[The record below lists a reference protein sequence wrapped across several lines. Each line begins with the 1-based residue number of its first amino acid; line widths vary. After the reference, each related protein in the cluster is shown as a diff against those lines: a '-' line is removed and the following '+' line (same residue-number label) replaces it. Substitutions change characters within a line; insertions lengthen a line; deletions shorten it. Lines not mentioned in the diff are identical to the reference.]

1 MDTLLQPEDRV
12 LSTLNADGS
21 RRWLRP
27 RLSPGRFWHKRR
39 MVAYALIV
47 LFTALPYVSI
57 GGKPAILLDIINR
70 RFIFFGKTLLA
81 TDTLL
86 FALFMMIVFV
96 TVFMLTAIF
105 GRVWCGW
112 ACPQTVYLE
121 FVFRPIERLLERAGG
136 RGKKKGGRGAL
147 RFVVYLLIAAFLAH
161 TFVSYFVGVANLRQ
175 WIFGN
180 PVDHPVA
187 FLVMLSVTGLM
198 LFDFGFFRE
207 QLCIVACP
215 YGRMQSVMLDRA
227 SLIVGY
233 DAKRGEPRGKA
244 KRARA
249 DGDVSLDVV
258 NERGDCID
266 CTLCV
271 QTCPTGIDIR
281 DGLQME
287 CIHCTQCMDACD
299 AVMEKIGKPRGLI
312 RYSSQEAL
320 ETGRR
325 QFARPRVFIYPV
337 ILVLLVTAFVI
348 VLSTTS
354 GARVS
359 LTRTRQPTLFNTL
372 ADGMIANNARLAITN
387 RTDRAAVY
395 ALEVVAPE
403 EVSVEL
409 VPEGRTIGPEET
421 ASVVVHFIA
430 PPQFFTESPRTV
442 KVRLSSDGG
451 YAKDLEFSM
460 HGPYW
465 KGTTP

>member
-1 MDTLLQPEDRV
+1 MDTLLQPDERV

-21 RRWLRP
+21 RRWLKP

-39 MVAYALIV
+39 FVAYLLIV
-47 LFTALPYVSI
+47 IFTALPYLSI
-57 GGKPAILLDIINR
+57 GGKPAVLLDIINR
-70 RFIFFGKTLLA
+70 RFVFFGRTLLA

-86 FALFMMIVFV
+86 FALFMMIVFM

-121 FVFRPIERLLERAGG
+121 FVFRPIERLLERKGG
-136 RGKKKGGRGAL
+136 RGKKGGRGAL
-147 RFVVYLLIAAFLAH
+147 RFVIYLLVAAFLAH
-161 TFVSYFVGVANLRQ
+161 TFVSYFVGVANLRH
-175 WIFGN
+175 WIFGS
-180 PVDHPVA
+180 PIDHPIA
-187 FLVMLSVTGLM
+187 FVVILVVTGLM

-233 DAKRGEPRGKA
+233 DAKRGEPRGKIKHA
-244 KRARA
+244 KSN
-249 DGDVSLDVV
+249 GDVALDVV
-258 NERGDCID
+258 SDRGDCID

-281 DGLQME
+281 EGLQME

-320 ETGRR
+320 ETGRSR
-325 QFARPRVFIYPV
+325 FARPRVFVYPV
-337 ILVLLVTAFVI
+337 ILIALIAAFFV
-348 VLSTTS
+348 VLSTTTQ
-354 GARVS
+354 ARVS
-359 LTRTRQPTLFNTL
+359 LTRARQPTLFNTL
-372 ADGMIANNARLAITN
+372 ADGMIANNAQLAITN
-387 RTDRAAVY
+387 RTEEPAAYTLTV
-395 ALEVVAPE
+395 LSPK

-409 VPEGRTIGPEET
+409 VPSGQVIGPQES
-421 ASVVVHFIA
+421 ASLVVHFSA
-430 PPQFFTESPRTV
+430 PPDLFTESPRLV
-442 KVRLSSDGG
+442 KLRISSDGG
-451 YAKDLEFSM
+451 YTGELEFSM
-460 HGPYW
+460 HGPRW
-465 KGTTP
+465 KGNAP